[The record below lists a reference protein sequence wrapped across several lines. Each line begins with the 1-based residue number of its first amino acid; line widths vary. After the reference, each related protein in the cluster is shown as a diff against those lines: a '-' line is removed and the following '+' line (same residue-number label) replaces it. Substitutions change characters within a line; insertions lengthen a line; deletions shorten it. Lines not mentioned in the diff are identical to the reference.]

1 MTDEPAGLTDVVA
14 AIAAH
19 LTGSGHDSLSL
30 PSADRYVLLLIDG
43 LGLVNLAEEPGLAPA
58 LHALPGTQMR
68 VGLPSTTTASITSLL
83 TGAEVAQHGLVG
95 FSFRTR
101 PGFVMSSM
109 VWDDPRLRPEN
120 AQPVPTWFERLS
132 LPSAVVVPA
141 AFAGSGLTRAI
152 MRGADFVGVDKE
164 SDWAAQADLVA
175 QTARTHPFT
184 YAYVRSLDSVG
195 HAYGW
200 RSKAWRRQLARV
212 DGFVGSLLER
222 LPGGTA
228 LVVTSDHGMVDA
240 PVTHKVLIDGE
251 PELSAGVDLVGGEA
265 RFRYLYTDEPDAV
278 ARRWANWWGDRADV
292 RARTEAL
299 PWFGTAPPAAAIADR
314 IGDVVVAF
322 HGDWVALTSARPR
335 EANMVGMH
343 GSLTDRERL
352 VPLLKG
358 MV

>member
-1 MTDEPAGLTDVVA
+1 MTDESVRLTDAVA

-19 LTGSGHDSLSL
+19 LTGSGHDGLSL
-30 PSADRYVLLLIDG
+30 PAADRYVLLLVDG
-43 LGLVNLAEEPGLAPA
+43 LGLFNLAEEPALAPA
-58 LHALPGTQMR
+58 LHALPGTRLR

-109 VWDDPRLRPEN
+109 VWDDPGLRPED
-120 AQPVPTWFERLS
+120 AQPASTWFERLN

-152 MRGADFVGVDKE
+152 MRGADFVGVDRE

-175 QTARTHPFT
+175 RAAKAHPFT
-184 YAYVRSLDSVG
+184 YAYVRSLDHIG

-200 RSKAWRRQLARV
+200 RSKAWRRQLARI
-212 DGFVGSLLER
+212 DGFVSLLLEQ

-228 LVVTSDHGMVDA
+228 LVVTSDHGMVDV
-240 PVTHKVLIDGE
+240 PVTHKVLIDDE

-265 RFRYLYTDEPDAV
+265 RFRYLYTDEPDGV

-292 RARTEAL
+292 RVRPEAL
-299 PWFGTAPPAAAIADR
+299 PWFGVTPPVAAIADR

-335 EANMVGMH
+335 EAAMVGMH
-343 GSLTDRERL
+343 GSLTDQERL